1 MKKDSDIKYLVI
13 IDDSQFDIKDR
24 AWYQTTCSSC
34 FCGYL
39 INSNSH
45 QSIFELNSP
54 TEALVIIP
62 TDKIKWM
69 APIKEKKEEE

>member
-24 AWYQTTCSSC
+24 PWYQTTCSSC

-54 TEALVIIP
+54 TEALVIVP
-62 TDKIKWM
+62 TDKITWM